1 LLNENKSFSVTLC
14 LCVKFSLKKKTLF
27 CYFFLFLTCVFYVSK
42 RRFDMYKRVRTGI
55 GQDSHR
61 FLPPDSAKPCVIAGI
76 IFDGAPG
83 FNANSDGDVVF
94 HAICNAI
101 SSLTGTLILGAIA
114 DDLCLKDGITD
125 SEVFLLEAVKT
136 LDKQVITHVAVTIEA
151 KKPKFK
157 ARLLEMRANTA
168 RVMGL
173 DISQIGITAT
183 SGEGLTDF
191 GCGDGVQC
199 FAIVTTEENV

>member
-1 LLNENKSFSVTLC
+1 MSH
-14 LCVKFSLKKKTLF
+14 
-27 CYFFLFLTCVFYVSK
+27 
-42 RRFDMYKRVRTGI
+42 RVRTGI

-61 FLPPDSAKPCVIAGI
+61 FLPPDSTKPCVIAGI

-83 FNANSDGDVVF
+83 FNANSDGDVIL

-101 SSLTGTLILGAIA
+101 SSLTGILILGDIA

-125 SEVFLLEAVKT
+125 SEVYLVEAMKT
-136 LDKQVITHVAVTIEA
+136 LGKQKITHVAITIEG

-157 ARLLEMRANTA
+157 PYLLEMRANIA
-168 RVMGL
+168 RIMGL
-173 DISQIGITAT
+173 DITQVGITAT

-191 GCGDGVQC
+191 GCGDGAQA
-199 FAIVTTEENV
+199 FAIVTTEEKL

>member
-1 LLNENKSFSVTLC
+1 M
-14 LCVKFSLKKKTLF
+14 LF
-27 CYFFLFLTCVFYVSK
+27 
-42 RRFDMYKRVRTGI
+42 RTGI

-61 FLPPDSAKPCVIAGI
+61 FLSPDSSKPCVIAGL
-76 IFDGAPG
+76 IFENVPG
-83 FNANSDGDVVF
+83 FNANSDGDVAF

-101 SSLTGTLILGAIA
+101 SSLTGVLILGDIA

-125 SEVFLLEAVKT
+125 SEVYLAEAMKT
-136 LDKQVITHVAVTIEA
+136 LGKQKVTHVALTIEG
-151 KKPKFK
+151 KRPKFK
-157 ARLLEMRANTA
+157 SRLLEMRQNIA

-173 DISQIGITAT
+173 DVSQVGITAT

-199 FAIVTTEENV
+199 FAIVTTMEK

>member
-1 LLNENKSFSVTLC
+1 
-14 LCVKFSLKKKTLF
+14 
-27 CYFFLFLTCVFYVSK
+27 
-42 RRFDMYKRVRTGI
+42 MIIRTGI

-61 FLPPDSAKPCVIAGI
+61 FLPAESNKPCIIAGL
-76 IFDGAPG
+76 IFDHVPG

-101 SSLTGTLILGAIA
+101 SSVTGILILGAIA

-125 SEVFLLEAVKT
+125 SEVYLVEAMKT
-136 LDKQVITHVAVTIEA
+136 LSNQKVSHVAITIEA

-157 ARLLEMRANTA
+157 DRLLEMRQNIA
-168 RVMGL
+168 RVMKL
-173 DISQIGITAT
+173 DISQVGITAT

-191 GCGDGVQC
+191 GCGEGVQC
-199 FAIVTTEENV
+199 FAIITTFEKISKD

>member
-1 LLNENKSFSVTLC
+1 MQ
-14 LCVKFSLKKKTLF
+14 
-27 CYFFLFLTCVFYVSK
+27 Y
-42 RRFDMYKRVRTGI
+42 RTGL

-61 FLPPDSAKPCVIAGI
+61 FLPPDSSKPCMIGGL
-76 IFDGAPG
+76 IFDEVPG
-83 FNANSDGDVVF
+83 FNANSDGDVIF

-101 SSLTGTLILGAIA
+101 TSLTGKLILGAIA

-125 SEVFLLEAVKT
+125 SEVYLKEALKT
-136 LDKQVITHVAVTIEA
+136 LGRQKITHVALTLEA

-157 ARLLEMRANTA
+157 DRLEELRENIARALEISPKQ
-168 RVMGL
+168 VGL
-173 DISQIGITAT
+173 TAT

-199 FAIVTTEENV
+199 FAIVTTAEEDK

>member
-1 LLNENKSFSVTLC
+1 
-14 LCVKFSLKKKTLF
+14 
-27 CYFFLFLTCVFYVSK
+27 
-42 RRFDMYKRVRTGI
+42 MQQRVRTGI

-61 FLPPDSAKPCVIAGI
+61 FLSPDSNKPCVIAGI
-76 IFDGAPG
+76 IFEGVPG

-101 SSLTGTLILGAIA
+101 TSLTGVLILGDIA

-125 SEVFLLEAVKT
+125 SERYLLEAMKT
-136 LDKQVITHVAVTIEA
+136 LGKQKVSHVAVTIEA

-157 ARLLEMRANTA
+157 ERLLAMRTSIA

-173 DISQIGITAT
+173 DISQVGITAT
-183 SGEGLTDF
+183 TGEGLTDF
-191 GCGDGVQC
+191 GCGDGVQS
-199 FAIVTTEENV
+199 FAIVTTEESI

>member
-1 LLNENKSFSVTLC
+1 MT
-14 LCVKFSLKKKTLF
+14 T
-27 CYFFLFLTCVFYVSK
+27 
-42 RRFDMYKRVRTGI
+42 RTGI

-61 FLPPDSAKPCVIAGI
+61 FLSQDSSKPCVIAGLM
-76 IFDGAPG
+76 FEGVPG

-101 SSLTGTLILGAIA
+101 SSLTGILILGNIA

-125 SEVFLLEAVKT
+125 SEVYLVEAMKT
-136 LDKQVITHVAVTIEA
+136 LGQQKVTHVAVTIEA
-151 KKPKFK
+151 KRPKFK
-157 ARLLEMRANTA
+157 ERLLEMRKNTA
-168 RVMGL
+168 RVMNL
-173 DISQIGITAT
+173 DISQVGITAT

-199 FAIVTTEENV
+199 FAIVTTES

>member
-1 LLNENKSFSVTLC
+1 MDRKSF
-14 LCVKFSLKKKTLF
+14 
-27 CYFFLFLTCVFYVSK
+27 
-42 RRFDMYKRVRTGI
+42 VRTGI

-61 FLPPDSAKPCVIAGI
+61 FLPPESTKPCIIAGL
-76 IFDGAPG
+76 IFEDAPG

-101 SSLTGTLILGAIA
+101 SSLTGVLILGAIA

-125 SEVFLLEAVKT
+125 SEVYLKEAMKT
-136 LDKQVITHVAVTIEA
+136 LGNQKVTHVAVTIEG

-157 ARLLEMRANTA
+157 KRLLDMRQNTA
-168 RVMGL
+168 RVMNL
-173 DISQIGITAT
+173 DLSQIGITAT

-191 GCGDGVQC
+191 GCGEGVQV
-199 FAIVTTEENV
+199 FAIVTTEEEK

>member
-1 LLNENKSFSVTLC
+1 MKI
-14 LCVKFSLKKKTLF
+14 
-27 CYFFLFLTCVFYVSK
+27 
-42 RRFDMYKRVRTGI
+42 RTGI

-61 FLPPDSAKPCVIAGI
+61 FLPPDSTKPCIIGGL
-76 IFDGAPG
+76 IFDEAPG
-83 FNANSDGDVVF
+83 FIANSDGDVVF

-101 SSLTGTLILGAIA
+101 TSVTGVLVLGAIA

-125 SEVFLLEAVKT
+125 SEVYLIEAMKT
-136 LDKQVITHVAVTIEA
+136 LGKQKINHVAITIEG

-157 ARLLEMRANTA
+157 DRIIEMRRNIA
-168 RVMGL
+168 RVMSL
-173 DISQIGITAT
+173 DISEVGITAT

-199 FAIVTTEENV
+199 FATITTQED